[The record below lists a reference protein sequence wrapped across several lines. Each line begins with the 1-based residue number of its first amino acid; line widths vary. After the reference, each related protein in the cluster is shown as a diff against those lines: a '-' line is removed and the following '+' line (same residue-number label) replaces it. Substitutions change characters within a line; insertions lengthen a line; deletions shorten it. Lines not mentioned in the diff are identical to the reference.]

1 MSGERQ
7 ALDMGELDTLDD
19 FAPRARA
26 GKSRPAAKKAVDRMA
41 SFPSREA
48 REDAQINIKASA
60 ATLDRF
66 RAMAKAERYRHGEFL
81 EILMDSYDGGGQ
93 GG

>member
-1 MSGERQ
+1 MAGERQ
-7 ALDMGELDTLDD
+7 ALEMGDLDTLDD
-19 FAPRARA
+19 FAPRAA
-26 GKSRPAAKKAVDRMA
+26 VPKPKPTAKKVVDRMA

-48 REDAQINIKASA
+48 SEDAQINIKASA

-81 EILMDSYDGGGQ
+81 EILMDAYEKGPGG
-93 GG
+93 

>member
-1 MSGERQ
+1 MAGERQ
-7 ALDMGELDTLDD
+7 ALDMGDLDTLDD
-19 FAPRARA
+19 FAPRAVPA
-26 GKSRPAAKKAVDRMA
+26 KPKPAAKKAVDRMA

-48 REDAQINIKASA
+48 SEDAQINIKTAA

-81 EILMDSYDGGGQ
+81 EILMDAYEAGKGG
-93 GG
+93 